1 MDHITQV
8 TDKLSAYYTEDEA
21 FPNCLYLYGLKSVG
35 KSLCLQKFLDSSQD
49 WLCSVVVHAQECYT
63 SKILFDTIINS
74 LNGHKLSKASNYAN
88 YAKVD
93 SIEDFLKELTS
104 LDTGKS
110 YLIAIENAEK
120 LRDMEFNILPVFC
133 KLQEFTGLN
142 ISCVFVSHVAFEK
155 FGAAST
161 TNIIHVSNY
170 TKNDI
175 IEIFSSKYPQV
186 HNKIDEQI
194 KNDKSINLGEK
205 TRQRAIITSMDEEF
219 YRNYLNI
226 FLNVFFKAC
235 RDITELEFL
244 VNKCYKSYYAPVI
257 SGEIKPND
265 ITNLWRNITKLLKVS
280 FNTSHM
286 RIENITDM
294 SKKTYD
300 DWSMMEEAP
309 NCQSTVRAFA
319 QTLELPYYAKY
330 LIIAS
335 FLASHNDAKSDKRL
349 FMKHHGKEKKRQK
362 KAKVRTTD
370 KRKLPLIFIFFFF
383 EGF

>member
-1 MDHITQV
+1 MNRTTQV
-8 TDKLSAYYTEDEA
+8 IDQLSAYYSEDEA
-21 FPNCLYLYGLKSVG
+21 FPNCLYLFGLKSVG
-35 KSLCLQKFLDSSQD
+35 KTFCLHKFLDSSRD

-63 SKILFDTIINS
+63 NKILFDTIVNS
-74 LNGHKLSKASNYAN
+74 LNGHKLSKASNYVN

-93 SIEDFLKELTS
+93 SIDDFLKELSS
-104 LDTGKS
+104 LDAGKS

-120 LRDMEFNILPVFC
+120 LRDMEFNMLPVFW

-142 ISCVFVSHVAFEK
+142 ISCVFVSHIAFEK
-155 FGAAST
+155 LGAAPT
-161 TNIIHVSNY
+161 TAIIQVPNY
-170 TKNDI
+170 TKNDL
-175 IEIFSSKYPQV
+175 IEIFSNNYPQV
-186 HNKIDEQI
+186 RQKINEKVECDE
-194 KNDKSINLGEK
+194 SIDLEEK
-205 TRQRAIITSMDEEF
+205 MRKRAIVQSMDEEF
-219 YRNYLNI
+219 YRNFLNI

-235 RDITELEFL
+235 RDIIELEFL
-244 VNKCYKSYYAPVI
+244 ANKCYKSYYAPVI
-257 SGEIKPND
+257 NGEIKYND

-294 SKKTYD
+294 SKKTDD
-300 DWSMMEEAP
+300 DWSMMEAAP
-309 NCQSTVRAFA
+309 NCQSSVRAFA

-330 LIIAS
+330 LLIAS

-370 KRKLPLIFIFFFF
+370 NLRKHSLIFIFFLF
-383 EGF
+383 